1 MYPGTVL
8 SQLSVGLYQD
18 HAWHPVTIVTIATG
32 AAPVALA
39 LVGAG
44 LGSLTVDQHAAPA
57 SAGVVTTSFRKISLS
72 PSTCLDVP
80 GCEGEARDVLPG
92 ALAPTPI

>member
-1 MYPGTVL
+1 MYLGTLL

-18 HAWHPVTIVTIATG
+18 HAWHPVTIVTIATR

-57 SAGVVTTSFRKISLS
+57 SAGVETMNLS
-72 PSTCLDVP
+72 PCTRLYVP

-92 ALAPTPI
+92 AVAPTPT